1 MSIIKSGKK
10 KLDRKSGCVLIEGD
24 GRRLDMLEDESIDCI
39 ITDHPWLDIVSNRG
53 GNRSFSDYECFRYEL
68 EDFQEKARVLKAG
81 CFLAEFLPA
90 ENESNYRY
98 LYQIKEFASQCGLE
112 YYSKV
117 SWKKGSFVSNTGRKA
132 KNSQDIMIFTKG
144 KARCMRLDSK
154 KIKKDGGI
162 HYMSGAAGML
172 PAMFDV
178 EPVPRNQKIHQSE
191 LPVELCEQLIPYLT
205 REGEVILDQF
215 AGSGAVGVAALRLG
229 RRCIMIE
236 KSHEDMEQIRK
247 RVG

>member
-1 MSIIKSGKK
+1 
-10 KLDRKSGCVLIEGD
+10 
-24 GRRLDMLEDESIDCI
+24 
-39 ITDHPWLDIVSNRG
+39 
-53 GNRSFSDYECFRYEL
+53 
-68 EDFQEKARVLKAG
+68 
-81 CFLAEFLPA
+81 
-90 ENESNYRY
+90 
-98 LYQIKEFASQCGLE
+98 
-112 YYSKV
+112 
-117 SWKKGSFVSNTGRKA
+117 
-132 KNSQDIMIFTKG
+132 MIFTKG

-154 KIKKDGGI
+154 KIKKDGRI
-162 HYMSGAAGML
+162 HYMSGAARML

-236 KSHEDMEQIRK
+236 KSHEDNGTDSETG
-247 RVG
+247 RVRWLSFNRVHLFLLFIKQGFA